1 MKILVFSDSH
11 QRSDY
16 MKEAIDKHLES
27 GNIDC
32 IFHLGDGVRDLEGLT
47 LRIPVCYVDGNFE
60 EYITSYL
67 SRKNLRNDA
76 VLELG
81 GFKFYLTHGHR
92 YGVKT
97 DLAPARVAARRAGAN
112 VLIYGHTH
120 EQFYEYIKSE
130 TEGASGLHVFNPGSI
145 SRPRD
150 NVFSYGIIEI
160 EDGKINFSHASIQ
173 P

>member
-11 QRSDY
+11 QRSNY
-16 MKEAIDKHLES
+16 MKQAIDQHLES
-27 GNIDC
+27 GSIDC
-32 IFHLGDGVRDLEGLT
+32 IFHLGDGTKDLEGLT
-47 LRIPVCYVDGNFE
+47 LLIPVCYVDGNFE
-60 EYITSYL
+60 EYVTSYL
-67 SRKNLRNDA
+67 SRKNLRSDA
-76 VLELG
+76 VLELE
-81 GFKFYLTHGHR
+81 GFKFFLTHGHR

-97 DLAPARVAARRAGAN
+97 DLAPARVAARRAGAH

-120 EQFYEYIKSE
+120 EQFYEFVEYESDS
-130 TEGASGLHVFNPGSI
+130 TGLHVFNPGSI

-160 EDGKINFSHASIQ
+160 ADGNISFSHASIQ